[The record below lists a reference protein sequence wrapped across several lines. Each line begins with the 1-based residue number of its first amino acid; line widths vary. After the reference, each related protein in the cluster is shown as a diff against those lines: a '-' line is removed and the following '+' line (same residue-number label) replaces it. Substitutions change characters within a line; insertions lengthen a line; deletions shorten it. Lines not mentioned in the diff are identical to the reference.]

1 MHHARNEEG
10 CCLARRATLLAVTHA
25 LLDMTYKRTQMDCQ
39 NKPIRAHGFLG
50 ASRKPMHGLEVYP
63 HLHNRSKCIGIHEG
77 RLALSHDCASSSAD
91 EPIPSFAT
99 IAPSRMVLFKNK
111 ALSLYCKKKERQVHG
126 FFKVSKNPIQGSLV
140 PSHIR
145 HWAIGTRRRMR
156 GKLLPWHYP
165 SPLRMCFHNPSMYW
179 VPPTTSRI
187 LPFGK
192 VTVCGMVYL
201 GSSHLP
207 CLSFFFWWTT
217 RVCTQPST

>member
-1 MHHARNEEG
+1 MVSRCVPIYITGQHAWEPTRVDWH
-10 CCLARRATLLAVTHA
+10 CHMIVQATPLMSPFLLLLPLRPRAW
-25 LLDMTYKRTQMDCQ
+25 
-39 NKPIRAHGFLG
+39 F
-50 ASRKPMHGLEVYP
+50 
-63 HLHNRSKCIGIHEG
+63 
-77 RLALSHDCASSSAD
+77 
-91 EPIPSFAT
+91 F
-99 IAPSRMVLFKNK
+99 FKKK
-111 ALSLYCKKKERQVHG
+111 ALSLYCNSKERQVHG

-145 HWAIGTRRRMR
+145 HWAIRTRRRMR
-156 GKLLPWHYP
+156 GKLLPWHCP

-217 RVCTQPST
+217 HVCTQPST